1 MPAARRP
8 LPDPAA
14 QPGIRLWL
22 VVAVLAVLAGLAAAI
37 WLLWPREDKV
47 AAVTALQQQLLA
59 AGGPPRRADV
69 DRVIRTV
76 DRMSRDELRAAS
88 KAAGAEWKRVKQ
100 EAIAAYFEAAAAA
113 RPSLLDDHI
122 ARMVAYHD
130 LLVAMNPGAR
140 PGAPAY
146 LPRDRRRRGEP
157 EPPQPAGDEA
167 AEAARRQLVERF
179 DAAVEAHAK
188 ARGRQLPAFR

>member
-122 ARMVAYHD
+122 SRMVAYHD

-157 EPPQPAGDEA
+157 EPPKPAVDEQ

>member
-1 MPAARRP
+1 MPAPRRP

-37 WLLWPREDKV
+37 WLLWPREDKL
-47 AAVTALQQQLLA
+47 AAVTAMQKELLA

-76 DRMSRDELRAAS
+76 DRMSRDEVRSAYR
-88 KAAGAEWKRVKQ
+88 AAGAEWKRVKQ
-100 EAIAAYFEAAAAA
+100 EAIDAYFQAAPPD
-113 RPSLLDDHI
+113 RPSLLDGHI

-130 LLVAMNPGAR
+130 LLVAMNPRAR
-140 PGAPAY
+140 PGAEASM
-146 LPRDRRRRGEP
+146 PRDRRRRGEP
-157 EPPQPAGDEA
+157 EPPKPAVDEA

-188 ARGRQLPAFR
+188 ARGRPLPNFR

>member
-1 MPAARRP
+1 
-8 LPDPAA
+8 
-14 QPGIRLWL
+14 
-22 VVAVLAVLAGLAAAI
+22 
-37 WLLWPREDKV
+37 
-47 AAVTALQQQLLA
+47 
-59 AGGPPRRADV
+59 
-69 DRVIRTV
+69 VIRTV

-88 KAAGAEWKRVKQ
+88 KAAGEEWKRVKQ

-122 ARMVAYHD
+122 SRMVAYHD

-157 EPPQPAGDEA
+157 EPPKPAVDEQ

-188 ARGRQLPAFR
+188 ARGRQLPKFR

>member
-1 MPAARRP
+1 MPAPRRP

-37 WLLWPREDKV
+37 WLLWPREDKL
-47 AAVTALQQQLLA
+47 AAVTAMQKELLA
-59 AGGPPRRADV
+59 AGGPPRRSDV

-76 DRMSRDELRAAS
+76 DRMSRDELRAAY
-88 KAAGAEWKRVKQ
+88 KAAGEEWKRVKR
-100 EAIAAYFEAAAAA
+100 EAIDAYFQAAAPD
-113 RPSLLDDHI
+113 RPTLLDDHI

-130 LLVAMNPGAR
+130 LLVAMNPGSG
-140 PGAPAY
+140 PGSPAY

-157 EPPQPAGDEA
+157 EPPKPAADAA
-167 AEAARRQLVERF
+167 AEAARRQLGERF
-179 DAAVEAHAK
+179 DAAVAAHAK
-188 ARGRQLPAFR
+188 ARGRELPTFR